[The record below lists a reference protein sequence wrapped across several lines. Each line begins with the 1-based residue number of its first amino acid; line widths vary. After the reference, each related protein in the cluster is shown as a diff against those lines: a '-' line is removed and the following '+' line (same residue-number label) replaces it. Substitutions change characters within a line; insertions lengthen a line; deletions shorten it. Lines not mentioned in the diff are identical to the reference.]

1 MKIINLSSI
10 ANPISISVQNPSRSD
25 YDRFIGLEHYD
36 SGEPVITRFQGTELL
51 TTSAKAFKANDIL
64 IARRNVYLKRAG
76 IVFFDGI
83 TSGDSIIL
91 RLKEDTQKTIGY
103 SREDLI
109 RYIPFMLNSEHFWIY
124 ANKHADGMNSKR
136 ISKDTLLEYEF
147 ELPSI
152 DEMRDISDKLW
163 AAYRLKEA
171 YKKLL
176 VTTDEMVKSQFI
188 EMFGNPVT
196 NTKGWKTAK
205 IKDVAPEMPSK
216 EQLSGKIWLLNL
228 DMIESNTGRI
238 IEKVYEDV
246 ENALSVQSF
255 DEGNVLF
262 SKLRPYLNKVV
273 IPDEPGMATT
283 ELVPLRPE
291 PSKLHKVFLSH
302 LLRGNQFVN
311 YANDIAGGTKMPRM
325 PLTELRNFDCILP
338 PMDKQLEFV
347 FIAEQVDKSKFGD
360 FKSQFIEM
368 FGNPLSLNQ
377 KNELKRLGEC
387 CILNPRRPN
396 IALCDTD
403 KVSFIPMPAVS
414 EDGYLVDMTDE
425 EYGKVKKSFT
435 YFENND
441 VLFAKITP
449 CMENGKGA
457 IVHGLT
463 NGIGMGSTEF
473 HVLRPINGISSPYW
487 LLALTRMPIF
497 RERAAKNMSGTGGQ
511 KRVSASYLDHFMV
524 GLPAIEEQRRFEAI
538 YRQADKSKF
547 GDFKSQFI
555 EMYYNT
561 HNKQTLESVCP
572 IMSKGITP
580 KYVESSSVL
589 VINQACI
596 HWDGQRLGNIK
607 YHNEEI
613 PVRKRIL
620 ESGDVLL
627 NATGNGTLGRCCVF
641 ICPSDNNTY
650 INDGHVIALSTDRAV
665 ILPEV
670 LNTYLSL
677 NDTQAEIY
685 RQYVTGSTNQVD
697 IVFSDIKKMKVPVP
711 SMDEQILFVEVL
723 KQADKS
729 KFELKQCIEHID
741 KVIKSLING

>member
-1 MKIINLSSI
+1 MSIVKFSEVAHRAYTREDRFNTEKIYYVGGEHIDSCELYVTKKGVIKGSTIGPMFYCGFTAGQILFVTRNPHLKKCSI
-10 ANPISISVQNPSRSD
+10 AD
-25 YDRFIGLEHYD
+25 
-36 SGEPVITRFQGTELL
+36 
-51 TTSAKAFKANDIL
+51 
-64 IARRNVYLKRAG
+64 
-76 IVFFDGI
+76 FDGI
-83 TSGDSIIL
+83 CSEKTFVIETKDESILTQEYLAIIMQSDDFWNYCEENKSG
-91 RLKEDTQKTIGY
+91 GVNY
-103 SREDLI
+103 
-109 RYIPFMLNSEHFWIY
+109 FLNWSTL
-124 ANKHADGMNSKR
+124 AD
-136 ISKDTLLEYEF
+136 YEF
-147 ELPSI
+147 ELPPIKQQLEIAQKVMS
-152 DEMRDISDKLW
+152 
-163 AAYRLKEA
+163 AYRLKQS

-176 VTTDEMVKSQFI
+176 DATREMVKSQFI

-368 FGNPLSLNQ
+368 
-377 KNELKRLGEC
+377 
-387 CILNPRRPN
+387 
-396 IALCDTD
+396 
-403 KVSFIPMPAVS
+403 
-414 EDGYLVDMTDE
+414 
-425 EYGKVKKSFT
+425 
-435 YFENND
+435 
-441 VLFAKITP
+441 
-449 CMENGKGA
+449 
-457 IVHGLT
+457 
-463 NGIGMGSTEF
+463 
-473 HVLRPINGISSPYW
+473 
-487 LLALTRMPIF
+487 
-497 RERAAKNMSGTGGQ
+497 
-511 KRVSASYLDHFMV
+511 
-524 GLPAIEEQRRFEAI
+524 
-538 YRQADKSKF
+538 
-547 GDFKSQFI
+547 
-555 EMYYNT
+555 YYNT

-729 KFELKQCIEHID
+729 KSVIQKALVYLNDIQSDELGKIA
-741 KVIKSLING
+741 

>member
-1 MKIINLSSI
+1 M
-10 ANPISISVQNPSRSD
+10 
-25 YDRFIGLEHYD
+25 
-36 SGEPVITRFQGTELL
+36 
-51 TTSAKAFKANDIL
+51 
-64 IARRNVYLKRAG
+64 
-76 IVFFDGI
+76 
-83 TSGDSIIL
+83 
-91 RLKEDTQKTIGY
+91 
-103 SREDLI
+103 
-109 RYIPFMLNSEHFWIY
+109 
-124 ANKHADGMNSKR
+124 
-136 ISKDTLLEYEF
+136 
-147 ELPSI
+147 
-152 DEMRDISDKLW
+152 
-163 AAYRLKEA
+163 
-171 YKKLL
+171 
-176 VTTDEMVKSQFI
+176 
-188 EMFGNPVT
+188 
-196 NTKGWKTAK
+196 
-205 IKDVAPEMPSK
+205 
-216 EQLSGKIWLLNL
+216 
-228 DMIESNTGRI
+228 
-238 IEKVYEDV
+238 
-246 ENALSVQSF
+246 
-255 DEGNVLF
+255 
-262 SKLRPYLNKVV
+262 
-273 IPDEPGMATT
+273 
-283 ELVPLRPE
+283 
-291 PSKLHKVFLSH
+291 
-302 LLRGNQFVN
+302 
-311 YANDIAGGTKMPRM
+311 
-325 PLTELRNFDCILP
+325 
-338 PMDKQLEFV
+338 
-347 FIAEQVDKSKFGD
+347 
-360 FKSQFIEM
+360 SQFIEM

-425 EYGKVKKSFT
+425 EYGKVKKGFT

-524 GLPAIEEQRRFEAI
+524 GLPAMEEQRRFEAI

-555 EMYYNT
+555 EIFYGMETTPVKDYIDDSFPGEWGTEDKDGNGVKVIRTTNFTNSGKLNLADVVTRSIEDRKVVRKQIKKYDTILERSGGTADNPVGRVVLFEEDNLFLCNNFTQVLRFKDVDPRFAFYALYYFYQTNRTAIRSMGSKTTGIQNLNMSKYLEIGIPNASDEDQKAFVTIAEQADKSEFVGCKSQFIEMYYNT

-572 IMSKGITP
+572 IMNKGITP

-723 KQADKS
+723 TQADKS
-729 KFELKQCIEHID
+729 EYY
-741 KVIKSLING
+741 N

>member
-1 MKIINLSSI
+1 M
-10 ANPISISVQNPSRSD
+10 
-25 YDRFIGLEHYD
+25 
-36 SGEPVITRFQGTELL
+36 
-51 TTSAKAFKANDIL
+51 
-64 IARRNVYLKRAG
+64 
-76 IVFFDGI
+76 
-83 TSGDSIIL
+83 
-91 RLKEDTQKTIGY
+91 
-103 SREDLI
+103 
-109 RYIPFMLNSEHFWIY
+109 
-124 ANKHADGMNSKR
+124 
-136 ISKDTLLEYEF
+136 
-147 ELPSI
+147 
-152 DEMRDISDKLW
+152 
-163 AAYRLKEA
+163 
-171 YKKLL
+171 
-176 VTTDEMVKSQFI
+176 
-188 EMFGNPVT
+188 
-196 NTKGWKTAK
+196 
-205 IKDVAPEMPSK
+205 
-216 EQLSGKIWLLNL
+216 
-228 DMIESNTGRI
+228 
-238 IEKVYEDV
+238 
-246 ENALSVQSF
+246 
-255 DEGNVLF
+255 
-262 SKLRPYLNKVV
+262 
-273 IPDEPGMATT
+273 
-283 ELVPLRPE
+283 
-291 PSKLHKVFLSH
+291 
-302 LLRGNQFVN
+302 
-311 YANDIAGGTKMPRM
+311 
-325 PLTELRNFDCILP
+325 
-338 PMDKQLEFV
+338 
-347 FIAEQVDKSKFGD
+347 
-360 FKSQFIEM
+360 SQFIEM

-425 EYGKVKKSFT
+425 EYGKVKKGFT

-729 KFELKQCIEHID
+729 KSVIQKALVYLNDIQSDELGKIA
-741 KVIKSLING
+741 